1 MAHYKTFT
9 NINERT
15 QPLFMFFRLTY
26 RTKFLVRDCSFIK
39 RMDINELPNGS
50 RIVNNQD
57 ISFVGVVFSGFQSSI
72 ISPWFMMQMGRSS
85 GFNLGG
91 VFSSHRS
98 QPQQVPSIST
108 SSVSFS
114 SVNNQDLSPL
124 HGSDVFQVNAGLT
137 NRQCLVFSSSQSFKD
152 LGVKSMQVSQTAPDW
167 LGLLGI
173 LSVIRVSD
181 PDLTSLA
188 LGIDLTT
195 LGLNLNS
202 SENLHR
208 TFGSPWLD
216 EPSKEPPEFTVP
228 QCYDAKQP
236 PVLNQGY
243 LSKFQYNRGWFYHR
257 EHRLWFMRAANI
269 EPLVKTKTYERGSYV
284 CFDPNTWETVRKE
297 NFVVYYEM
305 LEKRP
310 TLPQHGR
317 FYMYSLLIVRWLW

>member
-1 MAHYKTFT
+1 MT
-9 NINERT
+9 
-15 QPLFMFFRLTY
+15 
-26 RTKFLVRDCSFIK
+26 
-39 RMDINELPNGS
+39 
-50 RIVNNQD
+50 
-57 ISFVGVVFSGFQSSI
+57 
-72 ISPWFMMQMGRSS
+72 QMGRSS
-85 GFNLGG
+85 GFSLGG

-108 SSVSFS
+108 GSVSFS

-152 LGVKSMQVSQTAPDW
+152 LGVKSMQVSQTAPDRF
-167 LGLLGI
+167 GLVGI
-173 LSVIRVSD
+173 LSVIRMSD

-188 LGIDLTT
+188 LGINLTT

-236 PVLNQGY
+236 PVLNQACQKMKPSCMLQMSCITEGGSTTESIDCG
-243 LSKFQYNRGWFYHR
+243 LCGRQTWSLLLRQ
-257 EHRLWFMRAANI
+257 
-269 EPLVKTKTYERGSYV
+269 TYERGSYV

-305 LEKRP
+305 LEKKP
-310 TLPQHGR
+310 LTETLLNSNCI
-317 FYMYSLLIVRWLW
+317 MY